1 MSDNS
6 LSTRFPEGIQTP
18 NVSGLKYLSLEK
30 NFTLDTTSAALK
42 VLRKSNE
49 YNFVA
54 DEGNVINGIYIVDI
68 SLNKKRFNIVIAA
81 SGQLSSANL
90 SSDSIDNSIN
100 ILSSMNEDPSIFK
113 FKGAYIAKRNGN
125 QNVGLIIS
133 MTAISGLY
141 SEALVEITSMSA
153 QGRLNPSVDYPQFTE
168 LKNQRKYGYVNA
180 IEVKDSSN
188 GVNIDLNEVVYSSVA
203 SCNPATAGS
212 RPNTDG
218 IGICYTISGTNNTSI
233 GAQLFIDLQNDMYY
247 RSRNNGVYGFWTQVF
262 TSKRYPRAVAGGS
275 DILSLNGS
283 TPVTISV
290 PNIDLSQ
297 SRYIINASPEK
308 ILTDCQGFQIVS
320 RTNGGFGV
328 VAKSPT
334 TNTWNGKVNWVVYES
349 KPSESDVVLGIRMGI
364 LQGSLFTEST
374 QISEGQTLRVIVSAN
389 GLANGESL
397 AYNFTQISQSDVDG
411 SLSGYVTIQNNQGI
425 VDLPIV
431 QDFLPESTETLRFT
445 LAATNTFKEISVL
458 DVSGPPEYKSR
469 VSRFSDGSTTIT
481 QANEGDTVYLMLESK
496 YVANGTS
503 FTFSSSSDSDI
514 ENIVEFG
521 AARNIN
527 NNLIVVPVKF
537 EADATKPY
545 EGTETITLN
554 VLLAGVVVTSTNIQI
569 VDTAWKAEC
578 WYSTA
583 SNGSTAI
590 TQANEGDT
598 VYFVL
603 RVPSGTTQ
611 GTFFKPNIKTVGTT
625 GNIVEGDDVDIT
637 NSNIVAQSFNGNIIL
652 SQKIVI
658 RADRKTEGDEILYM
672 EWVNQSTSSIVA
684 DSNKPLLIKDT
695 STTPIQN
702 LYISGEVK
710 QDVDLKT
717 LFETQFGT
725 QDVPW
730 ICNLYVTGESWFE
743 ASATNKFAVTSD
755 NWLAGTVVNLY
766 WNSTGGIIGKGGQ
779 GADPKVPR
787 VGAVG
792 GNVFNIGSG
801 HTLNINLYSGN
812 VIVASG
818 GGGGGGVTING
829 KYVGG
834 GGGAA
839 TGLGGTA
846 DYAGSQASRLLGAQ
860 GGTYT
865 HVDEVTSVTTDYIGG
880 KGGDLGMAGAVST
893 STGVNTAAG
902 AAGLIK
908 SGGGTLV
915 LKKDGVTIT
924 SSQYYNANSFI
935 RGNW

>member
-6 LSTRFPEGIQTP
+6 LSTRFPEGIETP

-30 NFTLDTTSAALK
+30 NLTLDTTSAALK

-49 YNFVA
+49 YNFVV
-54 DEGNVINGIYIVDI
+54 DEGNIINGIYVVDI
-68 SLNKKRFNIVIAA
+68 SLNKKRFNIIIAA
-81 SGQLSSANL
+81 SGQLSSANM
-90 SSDSIDNSIN
+90 SSDNIDNSVN

-113 FKGAYIAKRNGN
+113 FKGAFIAKRNGN
-125 QNVGLIIS
+125 QNVGLIVS

-153 QGRLNPSVDYPQFTE
+153 QGRLNPSVDYPLFTE
-168 LKNQRKYGYVNA
+168 LENQRKYGYVNA
-180 IEVKDSSN
+180 IEVKDTSN
-188 GVNIDLNEVVYSSVA
+188 GVNIDLNAVVYSSIT

-212 RPNTDG
+212 RPNSDG
-218 IGICYTISGTNNTSI
+218 NGICYTISGTNNTSI

-247 RSRNNGVYGFWTQVF
+247 RSRNNGVYGFWTQVY
-262 TSKRYPRAVAGGS
+262 TSKRYPRAIAGGS
-275 DILSLNGS
+275 DILTLNDT

-297 SRYIINASPEK
+297 SRFIINASPEK
-308 ILTDCQGFQIVS
+308 ILTDCQGFQVVN

-328 VAKSPT
+328 VAKSSSGGS
-334 TNTWNGKVNWVVYES
+334 WNGKINWVIYEA
-349 KPSESDVVLGIRMGI
+349 KPSESDVVLGIRMGV

-389 GLANGESL
+389 GLANGEAL
-397 AYNFTQISQSDVDG
+397 AYNFTQLSQSDVDG
-411 SLSGYVTIQNNQGI
+411 SMSGFVTIQNNQGI
-425 VDLPIV
+425 IDLPIV
-431 QDFLPESTETLRFT
+431 QDFLPEPTEVLRFT
-445 LAATNTFKEISVL
+445 LAATNTFKEINVI

-469 VSRFSDGSTTIT
+469 VSRFSDGSNTIT
-481 QANEGDTVYLMLESK
+481 QANEGDTVYLMLETK

-554 VLLAGVVVTSTNIQI
+554 VLLNGVIVTSSNLQI
-569 VDTAWKAEC
+569 IDTAWKAEC

-583 SNGSTAI
+583 ANGSTAI

-598 VYFVL
+598 VYFIL
-603 RVPSGTTQ
+603 RVPSNTPIGTY
-611 GTFFKPNIKTVGTT
+611 FKPNIKTVGTN
-625 GNIVEGDDVDIT
+625 GNIVEGEDVDIT
-637 NSNIVAQSFNGNIIL
+637 NSSIIAQAYNGNIIL
-652 SQKIVI
+652 SQKVVI
-658 RADRKTEGDEILYM
+658 IADRKTEGDEILYM
-672 EWVNQSTSSIVA
+672 EWINQTTSALVA

-695 STTPIQN
+695 SKTPVQN

-710 QDVDLKT
+710 TDLDLKT

-743 ASATNKFAVTSD
+743 ASTTSKFAVTSD
-755 NWLAGTVVNLY
+755 NWLAGTEVNIY
-766 WNSTGGIIGKGGQ
+766 WNSTGGMIGKGGQ

-787 VGAVG
+787 VGASG
-792 GNVFNIGSG
+792 GSVFKVGSG
-801 HTLNINLYSGN
+801 HTLNVNLYAGD

-834 GGGAA
+834 GGGAS
-839 TGLGGTA
+839 TGLGGTG
-846 DYAGSQASRLLGAQ
+846 DYSGSQATRATGGK

-880 KGGDLGMAGAVST
+880 KGGDLGLAGSVST
-893 STGVNTAAG
+893 SSGVNTSAG
-902 AAGLIK
+902 AAGIIK
-908 SGGGTLV
+908 TGGGTLV

-924 SSQYYNANSFI
+924 TSQYYNANSFI